1 MNITI
6 LEVAGIGL
14 GALIV
19 RNFVK
24 VKNANILKDTSDKK
38 NNAPPNISQ
47 DGTGMTKYGFNDFRM
62 VDTNINNGQPG
73 VMMAES
79 SLINQRNYEQ
89 NITQEKGKPYPIA
102 FDPAND
108 FLPRYRWPDGSVWS
122 PAYNP
127 VDSYRPLDYQLT
139 TSLSEVVY

>member
-1 MNITI
+1 MGLTI
-6 LEVAGIGL
+6 LEIAGVGIG
-14 GALIV
+14 ALV
-19 RNFVK
+19 VMNLVK
-24 VKNANILKDTSDKK
+24 TKKTLKDSGDKK
-38 NNAPPNISQ
+38 MTSPPNTPQ
-47 DGTGMTKYGFNDFRM
+47 DGTGMDKYGFSSHLK
-62 VDTNINNGQPG
+62 VDTNFNNGQPG

>member
-1 MNITI
+1 MGLTI
-6 LEVAGIGL
+6 LEIAGVGIG
-14 GALIV
+14 ALV
-19 RNFVK
+19 VMNLVK
-24 VKNANILKDTSDKK
+24 TKKTLKDSGDKK
-38 NNAPPNISQ
+38 MTSPPNTSQ
-47 DGTGMTKYGFNDFRM
+47 D
-62 VDTNINNGQPG
+62 DTNFNNGQPG

>member
-1 MNITI
+1 MSITI
-6 LEVAGIGL
+6 LEVAGIGI
-14 GALIV
+14 GAILI
-19 RNFVK
+19 R
-24 VKNANILKDTSDKK
+24 NILKIKDSKKLKEISDKK
-38 NNAPPNISQ
+38 NNSPPNISQ

-62 VDTNINNGQPG
+62 V
-73 VMMAES
+73 
-79 SLINQRNYEQ
+79 NQRNYEQ
-89 NITQEKGKPYPIA
+89 NITQEKGNPYPIA

-139 TSLSEVVY
+139 TNLSEVVY